1 MPHSVAECSRVQY
14 SIGIIGHT
22 GGQMELSLT
31 DTSSIFIERRLYVSD
46 LFCIPFSLSA
56 MLEMVGMRDASASL
70 SSVLTGS

>member
-1 MPHSVAECSRVQY
+1 MPHSVAECSCVQY

-31 DTSSIFIERRLYVSD
+31 DTSSIFIGRLYVSD

>member
-1 MPHSVAECSRVQY
+1 
-14 SIGIIGHT
+14 
-22 GGQMELSLT
+22 MELSLT
-31 DTSSIFIERRLYVSD
+31 DTSSIFIGRLYVSD